1 MSRDEMIEK
10 LAEALSRDMDQP
22 ISWNTVAAAVLDLC
36 GPAPLVWCRTPEATT
51 VYAGPYSICETPR
64 GYFVIFINGEPLD
77 PVKHGAYFGYGLLD
91 LAQSAAQAHAN
102 AAHWAATPLGKRR
115 AAMSAL
121 RFEQFT
127 DRAREEKTRN
137 DEGKTE

>member
-1 MSRDEMIEK
+1 MG
-10 LAEALSRDMDQP
+10 
-22 ISWNTVAAAVLDLC
+22 
-36 GPAPLVWCRTPEATT
+36 GPLRR
-51 VYAGPYSICETPR
+51 PR
-64 GYFVIFINGEPLD
+64 R
-77 PVKHGAYFGYGLLD
+77 
-91 LAQSAAQAHAN
+91 
-102 AAHWAATPLGKRR
+102 LG